1 LNSRRPKTAI
11 PFAAVLALS
20 VGLESTSL
28 QTAQAQTALTINNS
42 GFETPVIGN
51 SDGDLTLSHGTPN
64 SATGESYQ
72 QAALVSGSFTGWSFA
87 YTSTNG
93 MQSAGQ
99 KPAWGVDDPNQT
111 EFTSSEPLPTPFDGN
126 QYFFVNLRASTDG
139 TLTDS
144 GTLMSDDLGA
154 LASGTY
160 NLTVAVGARP
170 HAWLGVTYEIGLYDL
185 TTSSYLGTLA
195 HEDLVP
201 NVSASDTGDGTP
213 ASGFADNKNIVD
225 LSYGLTLNPGDSSLG
240 DHYAIG
246 INVGENTSEG
256 AGTFTQAILDD
267 TRLTFAAVPEPASMA
282 LAGLGLGM
290 LVWSGCRKRA

>member
-1 LNSRRPKTAI
+1 
-11 PFAAVLALS
+11 
-20 VGLESTSL
+20 
-28 QTAQAQTALTINNS
+28 
-42 GFETPVIGN
+42 
-51 SDGDLTLSHGTPN
+51 
-64 SATGESYQ
+64 
-72 QAALVSGSFTGWSFA
+72 
-87 YTSTNG
+87 
-93 MQSAGQ
+93 
-99 KPAWGVDDPNQT
+99 
-111 EFTSSEPLPTPFDGN
+111 
-126 QYFFVNLRASTDG
+126 
-139 TLTDS
+139 LTDS